1 MEETRSVSMILKTLL
16 LTKRGYDQL
25 NLIIKVIKNHAEYNL
40 PRGIVKTVILD
51 KRESNEMVTC
61 QVDI

>member
-1 MEETRSVSMILKTLL
+1 MILKTLL